1 MNKGYKLKDYYY
13 FLLRL
18 IVGRKK
24 RDEIRAN
31 RRIKKNVKRIKEH
44 GPEALSIMTKI
55 AKEENCYYWLFW
67 GTLLGAYRDT
77 GFIKH
82 DEDIDTGMYDKDI
95 TVSFIDKL
103 LASGFRILAIIVDKD
118 FDGGYHLAFD
128 YKGVK
133 LDIYS
138 FHKNEENGKTT
149 AFAPLP
155 YDSSVWGQSKRNDIF
170 DVFHIT
176 MTNWESLEEIEFEG
190 IQTWIPDNSDEILR
204 TAYGEDYMTPIVGRK
219 SEDEKGKNKVHEN
232 NKEHYACSM
241 NYEVFKMLK
250 NKKFI

>member
-1 MNKGYKLKDYYY
+1 MKKNYKLKDYYY

-18 IVGRKK
+18 MVGRKK
-24 RDEIRAN
+24 RDKIRASK
-31 RRIKKNVKRIKEH
+31 RIKKNAKLIKEN

-55 AKEENCYYWLFW
+55 AMEEKCRYWLFW
-67 GTLLGAYRDT
+67 GTLLGAYRDK

-82 DEDIDTGMYDKDI
+82 DEDIDTGMFDYDI
-95 TVSFIDKL
+95 TVSFVDKL
-103 LASGFRILAIIVDKD
+103 LRNGFKLLAIIVDKD
-118 FDGGYHLAFD
+118 FEGGFHLAFD

-138 FHKNEENGKTT
+138 FHKDVREGKTT

-155 YDSSVWGQSKRNDIF
+155 YDSTVWGQSKRNDIF

-176 MTNWESLEEIEFEG
+176 MSSWNSLEEIEFEG
-190 IQTWIPDNSDEILR
+190 INTWIPENTDEILR
-204 TAYGEDYMTPIVGRK
+204 TAYGADYMTPIVGRK
-219 SEDEKGKNKVHEN
+219 SEDESGKNKVHEN

-241 NYEVFKMLK
+241 SYEVFKMLK
-250 NKKFI
+250 KVKLI